1 MNDVPDDFPA
11 LDVLL
16 PVDRAGTRIEP
27 RADEAELLGAFT
39 DRLPLE
45 PPRGVHVRA
54 NMVSSVDGG
63 ATGAD
68 HRSGSINDAA
78 DFRVFRVLRA
88 LADVVLIGAGTARAE
103 QYRALDVPDELRE
116 ARRALGRTPEIE
128 LAIVS
133 ASGDVPDA
141 LLDGERPPLVLTTGT
156 CPRLDEL
163 GDRIGPERLILTEA
177 DTPGTVDLRVALAA
191 LGARGLAHVL
201 TEGGPTLLGQLVGAD
216 LVDELCQTFSPVLV
230 GGPAP
235 RVVDLPMWLDP
246 ARELRPLHLLHA
258 GGVLLGRW
266 QVVRLGA

>member
-1 MNDVPDDFPA
+1 MPLDLPA

-16 PVDRAGTRIEP
+16 PLDRAGTRIEP
-27 RADEAELLGAFT
+27 RTDEAELLGAFT
-39 DRLPLE
+39 DRLPLD

-54 NMVSSVDGG
+54 NMVSSVDGA

-68 HRSGSINDAA
+68 HRSGSINDPA

-103 QYRALDVPDELRE
+103 RYRALDVPDGLRE
-116 ARRALGRTPEIE
+116 ARTALGRSPEIE

-141 LLDGERPPLVLTTGT
+141 LLDGERPPMVLTTGT

-163 GDRIGPERLILTEA
+163 RDRIGPERLILTEA
-177 DTPGTVDLRVALAA
+177 DVPGAVDLRVALAA
-191 LGARGLAHVL
+191 LGARGLSHVL
-201 TEGGPTLLGQLVGAD
+201 TEGGPRLLGQLLGAG

-230 GGPAP
+230 GGPAL

-246 ARELRPLHLLHA
+246 PRDLRTLHLLHA